1 MKQLGAVFAA
11 AVVLAAAA
19 PPVTRAQVA
28 PNDRWLTIETP
39 RFRVH
44 FTGAVEEQARRAA
57 VIAER
62 AYDALATELVPPR
75 GPIDLVIADNVD
87 FSNGYATIFPS
98 NRIVI
103 YSHPPVEIHSLRN
116 YDDWATLV
124 ITHELVHVFHLD
136 RSRGWWRA
144 AQRVFGRNPLIF
156 PNVYSPIWLLEGLA
170 VYYESRL
177 TGSGRLEG
185 TGHELIA
192 RAAAVGNALP
202 RLSDVRSSSS
212 RFPGGDAP
220 YAYGALLFEHLARSR
235 GPKTIGDFVER
246 SSAVPLPMFAS
257 IAARRSFGT
266 TLQRAFRDWSDSV
279 LRAAPA
285 DRAPLPGW
293 RQLTPTGRYAFF
305 PRWLGDTALAFT
317 ANTGKETAGS
327 YRVTL
332 SGDVRRIGRRNSM
345 DVSVPLANG
354 GSLFAQQD
362 FTDLYTVRSDLYV
375 EQNGIQRRLTRG
387 ARLSR
392 PDVTRM
398 GEILAVQAVPGTTR
412 LVVVSAHGGSI
423 APITASSLDVQ
434 WAEPRWSPEGTH
446 IAAVRFL
453 RGGYSEIV
461 VLERDGSNPRV
472 VARGRSVQ
480 SAPSWSGDS
489 RKIFFMSDR
498 SGSPQ
503 LYEAAVGCWLLAIG
517 NCPAEQ
523 AAGSFARVSNAA
535 TGVFEPELSPNG
547 EMLAANHYRADG
559 HHIGVAPAPGVDA
572 REPDIGEARRRATCP
587 NCLAPTLL
595 HANDPAAFDTSAAR
609 RYSPAATLRPRY
621 WFPLLSATEERGLWL
636 GALTSGSDVIGRH
649 SYAGGF
655 TVSARRGQIDLGA
668 VYRYSGLGQPLL
680 DFSLEQDWG
689 ESAIYN
695 SADVR
700 VGNLQ
705 SRSRSGGLRATVV
718 RRRART
724 LAFASAGAEV
734 EALMYRTDPDSLR
747 RRLADG
753 LQRDPAFPMLTAQ
766 LGWSNTQRPSLS
778 ISQEDGISLATAL
791 EQRWERGVSS
801 SATRR
806 AIGVASAY
814 KSLDLPGFAHHVV
827 AIRAAGGVADRRAL
841 ARFSA
846 GGISGGSLA
855 LLPGYAVG
863 DAYRNFGV
871 RGFPSGTEQG
881 TRAWAASIEYRAP
894 ISAPSRRYRLLPLF
908 VDRVSAAIFM
918 DAARAYCPTAHGD
931 APACV
936 GVPGGDTPAL
946 ASAGGELNVDT
957 AGQVELP
964 FRLRIGAAFPISGRE
979 LARRRAE
986 LYVTFGSAF

>member
-1 MKQLGAVFAA
+1 MKQLGVVYAA
-11 AVVLAAAA
+11 AAILAAAA
-19 PPVTRAQVA
+19 PPGADAQVV
-28 PNDRWLTIETP
+28 PNDPWLTIETP

-44 FTGAVEEQARRAA
+44 FTRAVEEQARRAA

-62 AYDALATELVPPR
+62 AYDALAMELVPPR

-124 ITHELVHVFHLD
+124 ITHELAHVFHFD

-156 PNVYSPIWLLEGLA
+156 PNVYAPTWLVEGLA

-192 RAAAVGNALP
+192 RAAAVGDALP

-220 YAYGALLFEHLARSR
+220 YAYGALLFEHLARTR
-235 GPKTIGDFVER
+235 GPKTVGDFVER

-266 TLQRAFRDWSDSV
+266 TLQRAFRDWRDSV

-345 DVSVPLANG
+345 DVSVPIASG

-362 FTDLYTVRSDLYV
+362 FIALHTIRSDLYV
-375 EQNGIQRRLTRG
+375 EQSGIQRRLTRG
-387 ARLSR
+387 ARLSH
-392 PDVTRM
+392 PDVTRTD
-398 GEILAVQAVPGTTR
+398 EILAVQAVPGTTR
-412 LVVVSAHGGSI
+412 LVVVSADGDSI

-472 VARGRSVQ
+472 IARGRSVQ
-480 SAPSWSGDS
+480 STPSWSGDS

-503 LYEAAVGCWLLAIG
+503 LYEAAVGCWLLAVG
-517 NCPAEQ
+517 DCVAEQ
-523 AAGSFARVSNAA
+523 PQGFVRVSNAA

-559 HHIGVAPAPGVDA
+559 HHIGVSPAPGLGA
-572 REPDIGEARRRATCP
+572 REPDIGEARRRAACP

-595 HANDPAAFDTSAAR
+595 HANDPAASDTSAAR

-621 WFPLLSATEERGLWL
+621 WIPVLSTSEERGLSL

-649 SYAGGF
+649 SYAAGF
-655 TVSARRGQIDLGA
+655 AVDTHRGQTELDA

-680 DFSLEQDWG
+680 DLSLEQDWD
-689 ESAIYN
+689 ESPIYN
-695 SADVR
+695 SGDVR
-700 VGNLQ
+700 VGDLQ
-705 SRSRSGGLRATVV
+705 SRARSVGLRTTVV
-718 RRRART
+718 RRRTRT
-724 LAFASAGAEV
+724 SSFVSAGVEL
-734 EALMYRTDPDSLR
+734 EALAYRTDPDSLR
-747 RRLADG
+747 SRLANA
-753 LQRDPAFPMLTAQ
+753 LQRDPEFPMLRAQ

-778 ISQEDGISLATAL
+778 ISQEDGISVATSL
-791 EQRWERGVSS
+791 EQRWERGVSN

-806 AIGVASAY
+806 VIGVTSAY

-827 AIRAAGGVADRRAL
+827 AVRAAGGVADRRAL
-841 ARFSA
+841 TRFSA

-871 RGFPSGTEQG
+871 RGFPSGAEQG
-881 TRAWAASIEYRAP
+881 THAWAGSVEYRAP

-908 VDRVSAAIFM
+908 VDRLSAAIFV
-918 DAARAYCPTAHGD
+918 DAARAYCPAAHGE

-936 GVPGGDTPAL
+936 GVRSHAPTL

-957 AGQVELP
+957 AGQIEVP
-964 FRLRIGAAFPISGRE
+964 FRVRIGAAFPISGRE
-979 LARRRAE
+979 FTRRSTE
-986 LYVTFGSAF
+986 FYVTFGSAF